1 MNMNRVN
8 EIATSFKSLVK
19 DTYHKTEVLPE
30 LFALQS
36 ELVEKT
42 FGDGTSASEL
52 KIWDVER
59 RLDEMNTE
67 CGGVATIQIESFK
80 KDCKYICNLIKAE
93 ISGNRGETKA
103 FDSLSRIRGEHIIL
117 KNIELSNA
125 ESRSELD
132 AVVITRNG
140 AFIVEVKNTSRN
152 IFIDEEGNYYRTGEF
167 LRWDSN
173 IGEKMQVKKNL
184 LREVLDEKGL
194 VDIPIYE
201 IVVFTNNRVEVQNK
215 CATLKTCFLSQ
226 LPYII
231 DKCRDTFIS
240 FSEMELVVQAV
251 TAANI
256 ERSYPFE
263 FDVEAFKMNFASILV
278 TFEEAENA
286 KEHSW
291 FKTFIAFFNRKAMKY
306 AQTAAAFAI
315 TVLSAISSVNGN

>member
-1 MNMNRVN
+1 MNMNRVT
-8 EIATSFKSLVK
+8 EIATSFKSFLK

-30 LFALQS
+30 LFALQG

-42 FGDGTSASEL
+42 FGEGATTSEL

-59 RLDEMNTE
+59 RLEEMNAE
-67 CGGVATIQIESFK
+67 CDGIATVQLESFK

-93 ISGNRGETKA
+93 ISGNRGEAKA
-103 FDSLSRIRGEHIIL
+103 FDSLSHIRGEHIIL

-167 LRWDSN
+167 LRWDSH
-173 IGEKMQVKKNL
+173 IGEKMQVKKTL
-184 LREVLDEKGL
+184 LREILDEKGL

-215 CATLKTCFLSQ
+215 CTALRTCFLSQ

-231 DKCRDTFIS
+231 DKCRDTLIS
-240 FSEMELVVQAV
+240 FSEMELAAQAI
-251 TAANI
+251 TESNI
-256 ERSYPFE
+256 EKSYPFE

-278 TFEEAENA
+278 SLEEAKYA

-291 FKTFIAFFNRKAMKY
+291 FKTLVAFFNHKAMKY

-315 TVLSAISSVNGN
+315 TVLSAISSANGN

>member
-1 MNMNRVN
+1 MNMNRVT
-8 EIATSFKSLVK
+8 EIATSFKSFMK

-42 FGDGTSASEL
+42 FEEGTATSEL

-59 RLDEMNTE
+59 RLDEMNAE

-117 KNIELSNA
+117 KNIELSKA
-125 ESRSELD
+125 ELRSELD

-173 IGEKMQVKKNL
+173 IGEKMKVKKSL

-201 IVVFTNNRVEVQNK
+201 LVVFTNNRVEVQNK

-231 DKCRDTFIS
+231 DKCRDTLIS
-240 FSEMELVVQAV
+240 FSEMELAAQAV
-251 TAANI
+251 TVVNI
-256 ERSYPFE
+256 EKSYPFE
-263 FDVEAFKMNFASILV
+263 FDVEAFKTNFASILV
-278 TFEEAENA
+278 AFEEAENA

-291 FKTFIAFFNRKAMKY
+291 FKTLVAFFNRKAMKY
-306 AQTAAAFAI
+306 SQTAAALAI

>member
-1 MNMNRVN
+1 MNMNRVT
-8 EIATSFKSLVK
+8 EIATSFKSFMK

-132 AVVITRNG
+132 AAVITRNG